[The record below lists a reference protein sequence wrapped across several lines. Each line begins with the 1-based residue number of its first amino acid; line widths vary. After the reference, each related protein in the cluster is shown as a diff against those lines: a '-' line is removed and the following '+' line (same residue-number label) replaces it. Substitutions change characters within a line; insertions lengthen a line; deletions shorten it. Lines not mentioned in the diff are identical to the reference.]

1 MSQLCHCNARLADD
15 VELMKGI
22 MEAKAN
28 AVGHCLDI
36 LYRERQPDEQE
47 PMQPARNDTC
57 GGKARGKGTPLRVPQ
72 VGDENGPKW
81 IKEGKACGWKL
92 WVGDLPNDVS
102 KAAIA
107 HHCAGFVDIAC
118 NKAPSGAIF
127 AIVTF
132 HDLAA
137 AIKAFEQVAMATFH
151 QGRGQMMWPSVRWAR
166 PKAMGTG

>member
-1 MSQLCHCNARLADD
+1 MQLATASTSCTESVSLMSRGQCSLKQMARA
-15 VELMKGI
+15 VARPV
-22 MEAKAN
+22 AKAR
-28 AVGHCLDI
+28 HC
-36 LYRERQPDEQE
+36 ECHKWA
-47 PMQPARNDTC
+47 M
-57 GGKARGKGTPLRVPQ
+57 K
-72 VGDENGPKW
+72 NGPTW

-107 HHCAGFVDIAC
+107 YHCAGLVDIAVAY

-137 AIKAFEQVAMATFH
+137 AFKAFEQVAMATFH
-151 QGRGQMMWPSVRWAR
+151 HGRGQMMWPSVRWAR

>member
-1 MSQLCHCNARLADD
+1 
-15 VELMKGI
+15 MKGI

-81 IKEGKACGWKL
+81 IKEGRVSGWKL

-137 AIKAFEQVAMATFH
+137 AFKAFEQVAMAKFH
-151 QGRGQMMWPSVRWAR
+151 HGRGQMMWPSVKWHR
-166 PKAMGTG
+166 PKAMGTV